1 VAAAVRWAR
10 LARIRTGGRSYVTLG
25 QGPNGNCGK
34 RCATRFA
41 SVESGKGH
49 RIIKGG
55 YRVGRRPGARKSC
68 GDSTVLRQYPALS
81 SLRRPPRGNAA
92 DYFGVSREN
101 RSAGPILEITSVV
114 RQRQLLVSLA
124 SRVREAVMS
133 ARSIP
138 TFLFPLA
145 LLLTGCQPEIG
156 PLSEEDVVVIR
167 ETAVAYH
174 EAAVAKD
181 WDAVAEFYTED
192 AMIMPPNQPVV
203 QGRAAIAGWYASFPP
218 VTEVELRIVEI
229 DGRGDLA
236 YARGTYVLTIA
247 VEGVSEPITDR
258 GKNLAIWR
266 KQVDGSWQMAID
278 TFNSD
283 VPLQQEH

>member
-1 VAAAVRWAR
+1 
-10 LARIRTGGRSYVTLG
+10 
-25 QGPNGNCGK
+25 
-34 RCATRFA
+34 
-41 SVESGKGH
+41 
-49 RIIKGG
+49 
-55 YRVGRRPGARKSC
+55 
-68 GDSTVLRQYPALS
+68 
-81 SLRRPPRGNAA
+81 
-92 DYFGVSREN
+92 
-101 RSAGPILEITSVV
+101 
-114 RQRQLLVSLA
+114 
-124 SRVREAVMS
+124 MS